1 MQKELENFD
10 SMTNH
15 IYKKKKLE
23 HTIIFTLV
31 HLVPILIST
40 SIIYLAMELSNSEW
54 HILLSYEGI
63 FTILFLITRFLVF
76 QTKTSILSMKQ
87 YEKWFSELNIILVS
101 IFLVSF
107 AGIPALLQVV
117 FILQM
122 ALTFYLLERSCLYI
136 ERLTI
141 HNLYTIQEIICDKKQ
156 LKIDRIIPYNE
167 EHGTLTIQTKDE
179 QYFLYRA
186 VYLSGILSPITKET
200 FAEYERSNLMGR

>member
-1 MQKELENFD
+1 M
-10 SMTNH
+10 
-15 IYKKKKLE
+15 LE
-23 HTIIFTLV
+23 HTIVFTLV

-107 AGIPALLQVV
+107 AGILALLQVV

>member
-1 MQKELENFD
+1 MD

-15 IYKKKKLE
+15 IYKKKMLE
-23 HTIIFTLV
+23 HTIVFTLV

-63 FTILFLITRFLVF
+63 FTILFLLTRFLVF

-87 YEKWFSELNIILVS
+87 YENWFSKLNIILVA

-179 QYFLYRA
+179 QYFLFKA

>member
-1 MQKELENFD
+1 M
-10 SMTNH
+10 
-15 IYKKKKLE
+15 LE
-23 HTIIFTLV
+23 HTIVFTLV

-107 AGIPALLQVV
+107 AGIPVLLQVV

>member
-1 MQKELENFD
+1 
-10 SMTNH
+10 MTNH
-15 IYKKKKLE
+15 IYKKRMLE
-23 HTIIFTLV
+23 HTIVFTLV

-107 AGIPALLQVV
+107 AGILALLQVV

>member
-1 MQKELENFD
+1 M
-10 SMTNH
+10 
-15 IYKKKKLE
+15 LE
-23 HTIIFTLV
+23 HTIVFTLV

-54 HILLSYEGI
+54 HILLSYEVI

-107 AGIPALLQVV
+107 AGIPALLQIV

>member
-1 MQKELENFD
+1 
-10 SMTNH
+10 MTNH
-15 IYKKKKLE
+15 IYKKRMLE
-23 HTIIFTLV
+23 HTIVFTLV

-87 YEKWFSELNIILVS
+87 YEKWFSKLNIILVS

-107 AGIPALLQVV
+107 AGIPSLLQVV

-122 ALTFYLLERSCLYI
+122 ALPFYLLERRWLYI
-136 ERLTI
+136 EKLTI
-141 HNLYTIQEIICDKKQ
+141 HNLYSIQEIICDKKQ

-179 QYFLYRA
+179 QYFIYRA
-186 VYLSGILSPITKET
+186 VYLSGILSSITKET
-200 FAEYERSNLMGR
+200 FAEYERNNLMGR

>member
-1 MQKELENFD
+1 MD
-10 SMTNH
+10 SLTNH
-15 IYKKKKLE
+15 IYKKRMLE
-23 HTIIFTLV
+23 HTIVFTLV

>member
-1 MQKELENFD
+1 
-10 SMTNH
+10 MTNH
-15 IYKKKKLE
+15 IYKKRMLE
-23 HTIIFTLV
+23 HTIVFTLV
-31 HLVPILIST
+31 HLVPIIIST

-87 YEKWFSELNIILVS
+87 YEKQFSKLNIILVS

-156 LKIDRIIPYNE
+156 LKIERIIPYNE

-179 QYFLYRA
+179 QYFLYKA
-186 VYLSGILSPITKET
+186 VYLSGVLSPITKEI

>member
-1 MQKELENFD
+1 
-10 SMTNH
+10 MTNH
-15 IYKKKKLE
+15 IYKKRMLE
-23 HTIIFTLV
+23 HTIVFTLV

>member
-1 MQKELENFD
+1 MD

-15 IYKKKKLE
+15 IYKKRMLE
-23 HTIIFTLV
+23 HTIVFTLV

-122 ALTFYLLERSCLYI
+122 SLTFYLLERSCLYI

-141 HNLYTIQEIICDKKQ
+141 HNLYTIQGIICDKKQ

>member
-1 MQKELENFD
+1 
-10 SMTNH
+10 MTNH
-15 IYKKKKLE
+15 IYKKRMLE
-23 HTIIFTLV
+23 HTIVFTLV

-167 EHGTLTIQTKDE
+167 EHGTLTIQTNDE

>member
-1 MQKELENFD
+1 MD

-15 IYKKKKLE
+15 IYKKRMLE
-23 HTIIFTLV
+23 HTIVFTLV

-156 LKIDRIIPYNE
+156 LKIDQIIPYNE

>member
-1 MQKELENFD
+1 MD

-15 IYKKKKLE
+15 IYKKRMLE
-23 HTIIFTLV
+23 HTIVFTLV

-40 SIIYLAMELSNSEW
+40 SIIYLAMELSNWEW

-87 YEKWFSELNIILVS
+87 YEKWFSKLNIILVS

>member
-1 MQKELENFD
+1 MD

-15 IYKKKKLE
+15 IYKKRMLE
-23 HTIIFTLV
+23 HTIVFTLV

-63 FTILFLITRFLVF
+63 FIILFLITRFLVF

>member
-1 MQKELENFD
+1 MD
-10 SMTNH
+10 SITNH
-15 IYKKKKLE
+15 LYKKRMLE
-23 HTIIFTLV
+23 HTIVFTLV

-40 SIIYLAMELSNSEW
+40 SIIYLALELSKSEW

-87 YEKWFSELNIILVS
+87 YEKWFSKLNIILVS

-141 HNLYTIQEIICDKKQ
+141 HNLYTIQAIICDKKQ
-156 LKIDRIIPYNE
+156 LKIERIIPYNE
-167 EHGTLTIQTKDE
+167 EHGSLTIQTKDE

-186 VYLSGILSPITKET
+186 VYLSGILSPITKEI

>member
-1 MQKELENFD
+1 
-10 SMTNH
+10 MTNH
-15 IYKKKKLE
+15 IYKKRMLE
-23 HTIIFTLV
+23 HTIVFTLV

-107 AGIPALLQVV
+107 AGIPVLLQVV

>member
-1 MQKELENFD
+1 M
-10 SMTNH
+10 
-15 IYKKKKLE
+15 LE
-23 HTIIFTLV
+23 HTIVFTLV

-76 QTKTSILSMKQ
+76 RTKTSILSMKQ

>member
-1 MQKELENFD
+1 MD

-15 IYKKKKLE
+15 IYKKRMLE
-23 HTIIFTLV
+23 HTIVFTLV

-40 SIIYLAMELSNSEW
+40 STIYLAMELSNWEW

-87 YEKWFSELNIILVS
+87 YEKWFSKLNIILVS

-117 FILQM
+117 FILQVV
-122 ALTFYLLERSCLYI
+122 LTFYLLERSCLYI

-186 VYLSGILSPITKET
+186 VYLSGILSPITKEI

>member
-1 MQKELENFD
+1 
-10 SMTNH
+10 MTNH
-15 IYKKKKLE
+15 IYKKRMLE
-23 HTIIFTLV
+23 HTIVFTLV

-156 LKIDRIIPYNE
+156 LKIDQIIPYNE

>member
-1 MQKELENFD
+1 
-10 SMTNH
+10 MTNH
-15 IYKKKKLE
+15 IYKKRMLE
-23 HTIIFTLV
+23 HTIVFTLV

-63 FTILFLITRFLVF
+63 FIILFLITRFLVF